1 MGTLNTQIKSQLI
14 MKTEMLEEMAE
25 HAEIAEMAEGV
36 SASSFETSSQKL
48 SNYATP
54 VRLIPKA
61 KYSVKSASKT
71 YAANNKP
78 KQKTPSLSIK

>member
-1 MGTLNTQIKSQLI
+1 
-14 MKTEMLEEMAE
+14 MKTEKLEEMAE
-25 HAEIAEMAEGV
+25 HAEMAEGV

-78 KQKTPSLSIK
+78 KQKTPSLSIQKS